1 MSSYFSAEQIHHL
14 EQSLNSQSLVFEPI
28 YANASNHVMK
38 LVTPYADYLV
48 KTFTTDTL
56 YTADR
61 QDIFNLQTQLYKARL
76 ATEPVL
82 FDSELNLWVE
92 KWITAQSKFLDRHLE
107 VELLASISADIHQFT
122 PSRADT
128 VNLPKNWRRYA
139 EIIQTSA
146 PAKECMET
154 FEYLLDSD
162 TDKCFCHNDLS
173 LSHII
178 HAEQSIAVDWEYAG
192 LGHRAFDL
200 ASTMK
205 INKMNAREQE
215 RFLQIYAARLTLDI
229 SQLSKKVSDM
239 IRIVDFTYNLWHNAF
254 NELN

>member
-1 MSSYFSAEQIHHL
+1 MSSYFSAAQIHYL

-28 YANASNHVMK
+28 SAKASNHVMK
-38 LVTPYADYLV
+38 LVTSNAEYLV
-48 KTFTTDTL
+48 KTFTTDDL
-56 YTADR
+56 YTGDR
-61 QDIFNLQTQLYKARL
+61 QDIFNLQTQLHNADL
-76 ATEPVL
+76 ATKPVL
-82 FDSELNLWVE
+82 FDSALNLWVE
-92 KWITAQSKFLDRHLE
+92 KWVSAKSKPLNRHLE
-107 VELLASISADIHQFT
+107 LESLASISADIHRFT

-128 VNLPKNWRRYA
+128 VNLPKSWRRYSK
-139 EIIQTSA
+139 IIQTSA
-146 PAKECMET
+146 PFQESMET
-154 FEYLLDSD
+154 FEHLLARD

-178 HAEQSIAVDWEYAG
+178 HAEPSIAVDWEYAG

-205 INKMNAREQE
+205 INNMNAREQE
-215 RFLQIYAARLTLDI
+215 QFLQIYAARLTLDI

-239 IRIVDFTYNLWHNAF
+239 IPIVDFTYNLWHNAF

>member
-1 MSSYFSAEQIHHL
+1 MSSYFSAAQIHYL

-28 YANASNHVMK
+28 SANASNHAMK
-38 LVTPYADYLV
+38 LVTSNAEYLV
-48 KTFTTDTL
+48 KTFTTDAL

-61 QDIFNLQTQLYKARL
+61 QDIFDLQTQLHEAGL
-76 ATEPVL
+76 ASEPVL

-92 KWITAQSKFLDRHLE
+92 KWITAQPKFMSRLLE
-107 VELLASISADIHQFT
+107 VEMLASISADIHQCT
-122 PSRADT
+122 PSRADR
-128 VNLPKNWRRYA
+128 VNLPKNWRRYS
-139 EIIQTSA
+139 EIIQRTTHS
-146 PAKECMET
+146 KDVMET
-154 FEYLLDSD
+154 FEHLLDSD

-178 HAEQSIAVDWEYAG
+178 HAEPSIAVDWEYAG

-205 INKMNAREQE
+205 INNMNAREQE
-215 RFLQIYAARLTLDI
+215 QFLQIYAARLTLDI

-239 IRIVDFTYNLWHNAF
+239 IPIVDFTYNLWHNAF